1 MLEEGL
7 FKDALSD
14 DYYRSLIRE
23 YRVLSSKYSLQPLHG
38 WIWKFSRLR
47 PANFPTV
54 RISQLALML
63 SASGGLFSKVL
74 ETKDIISLKKHFEVS
89 ASAYWDDHYV
99 FGKKSI
105 KSKKNTGSQATE
117 ILLINAVIPAIF
129 VFGRSR
135 DHQHICDR
143 ALDFL
148 ENIEA
153 EDNVIIAEWKKAG
166 IKVESALFS
175 QALIQ
180 LRNEYCRKRKC
191 LVCRIGSKII
201 SQGSMLKDQEEL
213 ILEP

>member
-1 MLEEGL
+1 MITT
-7 FKDALSD
+7 S
-14 DYYRSLIRE
+14 SLIRE
-23 YRVLSSKYSLQPLHG
+23 YRILSSKYSLKPLHG

-63 SASGGLFSKVL
+63 SGSGGLFSKVL
-74 ETKDIISLKKHFEVS
+74 ETKDIISLKKYFEVS

-99 FGKKSI
+99 FGKKSR

-135 DHQHICDR
+135 DHQDICDR

-166 IKVESALFS
+166 IEVESALFS

-180 LRNEYCRKRKC
+180 LRNEYCSKRKC
-191 LVCRIGSKII
+191 LACRIGSKII
-201 SQGSMLKDQEEL
+201 SQGSKLKDQQEL